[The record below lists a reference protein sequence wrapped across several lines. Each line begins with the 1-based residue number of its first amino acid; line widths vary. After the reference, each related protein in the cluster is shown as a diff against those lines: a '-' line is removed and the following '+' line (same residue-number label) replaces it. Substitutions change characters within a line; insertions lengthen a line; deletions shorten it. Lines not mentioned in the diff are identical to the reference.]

1 MGSPTHDAAD
11 TAADTSVHEEHGTDT
26 EQASESPVEVNTQ
39 GGDAVVNTAPDGGG
53 VDNNEA
59 PAQEDTA
66 ASEDSSTSDSSDTA
80 SE

>member
-11 TAADTSVHEEHGTDT
+11 TSVNEEHGTDT
-26 EQASESPVEVNTQ
+26 AEQASETPVEVNTQ

-53 VDNNEA
+53 VDQAA
-59 PAQEDTA
+59 PVEDT
-66 ASEDSSTSDSSDTA
+66 SSDTSSDSSDSSDNA